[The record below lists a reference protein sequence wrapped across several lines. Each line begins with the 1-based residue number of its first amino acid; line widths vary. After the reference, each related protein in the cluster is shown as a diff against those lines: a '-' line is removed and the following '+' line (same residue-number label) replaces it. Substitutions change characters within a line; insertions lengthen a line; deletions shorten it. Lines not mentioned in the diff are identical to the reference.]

1 MRCWSKP
8 RNLPKHEVWSISGP
22 RSHGRCL
29 ALSEWAALL
38 EDAGFAVEHS
48 EHMDQDIEFDPWVQ
62 RMRCA
67 GSTIAR
73 LKAMLGEEPL
83 ASLLKPR
90 ETFTLQ
96 EAIIIARKPS

>member
-1 MRCWSKP
+1 MYKDFEKLRDP
-8 RNLPKHEVWSISGP
+8 
-22 RSHGRCL
+22 SHGRCL

-90 ETFTLQ
+90 ETDAGLVFTLQ

>member
-1 MRCWSKP
+1 
-8 RNLPKHEVWSISGP
+8 
-22 RSHGRCL
+22 
-29 ALSEWAALL
+29 
-38 EDAGFAVEHS
+38 
-48 EHMDQDIEFDPWVQ
+48 MDQDIEFDPWVQ
-62 RMRCA
+62 RMRYA

-90 ETFTLQ
+90 ETDAGLVFTLQ

>member
-1 MRCWSKP
+1 
-8 RNLPKHEVWSISGP
+8 
-22 RSHGRCL
+22 
-29 ALSEWAALL
+29 
-38 EDAGFAVEHS
+38 
-48 EHMDQDIEFDPWVQ
+48 MDQDIEFDPWVQ

>member
-1 MRCWSKP
+1 
-8 RNLPKHEVWSISGP
+8 
-22 RSHGRCL
+22 
-29 ALSEWAALL
+29 
-38 EDAGFAVEHS
+38 
-48 EHMDQDIEFDPWVQ
+48 MDQ
-62 RMRCA
+62 A

-90 ETFTLQ
+90 ETDGGVVFTLQ